1 MLRQGGPGVCAGEG
15 VGSASE
21 APEALLATGEASS
34 FEEEQ
39 GCSRAQLRTRAA
51 SLSRLAGGEGSAGVD
66 RGRGLQGQQGKAAR
80 LWGCGLRRRLCPVP
94 GGGPACQGR
103 LGEVRRRK
111 HCPGWL
117 EERLERRLGQGGLS
131 AACHGSCRPPA
142 RVEGLLLHAV
152 FAWQAQLSG
161 RGEEAALE
169 AVQGELAGLFRKE
182 RLLVVGV
189 PPLVPGQAGRPA
201 QRFEAV
207 VIAAGHKAGQRGL
220 GDVGQRE
227 EEVRLRLRVQLE
239 RLCEAG
245 QPGEHPAG
253 AGEGGL

>member
-1 MLRQGGPGVCAGEG
+1 MLA
-15 VGSASE
+15 
-21 APEALLATGEASS
+21 
-34 FEEEQ
+34 
-39 GCSRAQLRTRAA
+39 
-51 SLSRLAGGEGSAGVD
+51 
-66 RGRGLQGQQGKAAR
+66 
-80 LWGCGLRRRLCPVP
+80 
-94 GGGPACQGR
+94 
-103 LGEVRRRK
+103 
-111 HCPGWL
+111 
-117 EERLERRLGQGGLS
+117 
-131 AACHGSCRPPA
+131 
-142 RVEGLLLHAV
+142 LLHAV
-152 FAWQAQLSG
+152 FAWQAQLGG

-201 QRFEAV
+201 QRLEAV

-253 AGEGGL
+253 AGKVACEAADVHGKAGRASLFWFCSTCRAGACW